1 MDTSFLAFLG
11 IAIFVIVTPGPDTAV
26 ATRNIFLG
34 GFRAGVATAMGISLG
49 LSVWALAAAAGVTAL
64 LVASETLFLA
74 LKIAG
79 GAYLVFLGLMSIRAA
94 LKAAPKPDAAAD
106 SAGAAGM
113 AGDGAPSRP
122 RRRMRDIV
130 AFRQGLISNLSNPK
144 IAVFFSSLLPQ
155 FVPASGGAFLHFVA
169 LGLSFMAIG
178 FAWLCLYSWLV
189 AKAGS
194 AVMRPGL
201 RRALEAATGTIL
213 IGLGL
218 RLATD
223 GR

>member
-1 MDTSFLAFLG
+1 MDTSYLAFLG
-11 IAIFVIVTPGPDTAV
+11 IAVFVIVTPGPDTAV
-26 ATRNIFLG
+26 TTRNIFMG
-34 GFRAGVATAMGISLG
+34 GARAGIATAVGISVG
-49 LSVWALAAAAGVTAL
+49 LATWALAAAAGVTAL
-64 LVASETLFLA
+64 LVASETLFMA

-79 GAYLVFLGLMSIRAA
+79 GAYLVFLGILSIRAA
-94 LKAAPKPDAAAD
+94 LRKPAPAPDPATGAAPSTAP
-106 SAGAAGM
+106 GAA
-113 AGDGAPSRP
+113 RP

-155 FVPASGGAFLHFVA
+155 FVPASGGAFLHFVV
-169 LGLSFMAIG
+169 LGLSFTAMG

-189 AKAGS
+189 AKAGN
-194 AVMRPGL
+194 AVMRPGV

>member
-26 ATRNIFLG
+26 TTRNIFLG
-34 GFRAGVATAMGISLG
+34 GFRAGVATAVGISLG

-79 GAYLVFLGLMSIRAA
+79 GAYLVFLGVMSIRAA
-94 LKAAPKPDAAAD
+94 LKATPKSGAAGA
-106 SAGAAGM
+106 AGAAGM
-113 AGDGAPSRP
+113 AGDGAPPRP

-189 AKAGS
+189 AKAGN